1 MPAAC
6 SVMFRWQSCQNSS
19 STLPTSS
26 MPSLARCRITPGF
39 LRTSVKPLSVNT
51 RPFMNDSGGRFAP
64 ARSRPSSL
72 PELLPDLARHRFCL
86 AERGCKRACSER
98 STIRLSK
105 APMPSSWGPR
115 VTFPRGHPVGAA
127 LDEDRALQEE
137 LFTAAAGR
145 RAVEHPPQPG
155 FRWRRGFALSVVN
168 VTGHLLTPRRWGTR
182 VSWEGLIMTKDASF
196 KKVVRRHAEETGQR
210 YTEALTDLEGLG
222 ARMHHEPAADRLL
235 AHLRDRYGIDPVTA
249 TKLSVHKTYV
259 FRIDRNDGSP
269 WVARAFPPARP
280 RAGVEGDAAILR
292 FLERQNYPAERLAAD
307 DAVSDFDGSAVLVTR
322 FVEGV
327 PLPDGAAKFAMMG
340 ELLGR
345 LHALPYDDSVSRP
358 GGASGEDPSHEGT
371 PRQDLLA
378 SLSFLDAVDTK
389 VSAAERE
396 RFEQLRDQVRSA
408 DDGHGLP
415 EGLLH
420 GNLLHAPDHAVLSE
434 LGPVAINWKASGRG
448 PRLADFAYLIWGTG
462 SWNPRRP
469 NQEWIDAAV
478 NAYRRHVEP
487 TEDELDRLEAVM
499 YIRTLYLACFGY
511 RRAVTNGS
519 TFNEW
524 GFIEPPEYFSS
535 TAAAVRAAFRR

>member
-1 MPAAC
+1 MRDYRFARTRRLGAAW
-6 SVMFRWQSCQNSS
+6 SGEAVRREI
-19 STLPTSS
+19 
-26 MPSLARCRITPGF
+26 ARR
-39 LRTSVKPLSVNT
+39 
-51 RPFMNDSGGRFAP
+51 GGRKPCLRIVGGLFTALSDP
-64 ARSRPSSL
+64 AGVIAHRAGALERVQLLLEDGSHVVRVLSGSSEQRL
-72 PELLPDLARHRFCL
+72 TKT
-86 AERGCKRACSER
+86 ERLRKS
-98 STIRLSK
+98 
-105 APMPSSWGPR
+105 
-115 VTFPRGHPVGAA
+115 
-127 LDEDRALQEE
+127 

-155 FRWRRGFALSVVN
+155 FHWRRGFALSAVI
-168 VTGHLLTPRRWGTR
+168 VTGHLPTPRRWGTR
-182 VSWEGLIMTKDASF
+182 VSWGGLSVTRDASF

-222 ARMHHEPAADRLL
+222 ARMHHEPVPELLL
-235 AHLRDRYGIDPVTA
+235 AHLRDRYGIDPAAA

-259 FRIDRNDGSP
+259 FRVDRKDGGP

-292 FLERQNYPAERLAAD
+292 FLEQHDFPAERLAVD

-327 PLPDGAAKFAMMG
+327 QLPDGAAKFAMMG

-345 LHALPYDDSVSRP
+345 LHALPYEDSVSRP
-358 GGASGEDPSHEGT
+358 GGASGEDPSREGT

-378 SLSFLDAVDTK
+378 ALSFLDAVDTK
-389 VSAAERE
+389 VPAAGRE

-434 LGPVAINWKASGRG
+434 QGPVAINWKASGRG
-448 PRLADFAYLIWGTG
+448 PRLADFAYLVWGTG

-478 NAYRRHVEP
+478 NAYRRHVNL
-487 TEDELDRLEAVM
+487 TDDELGRLEAVM

-511 RRAVTNGS
+511 RRALTNGRP
-519 TFNEW
+519 FGEW
-524 GFIEPPEYFSS
+524 GFIEPSGYYSS